1 MKKFS
6 KNKGIL
12 IIVIVILCVIAEFVI
27 LRIVLNPEIERTE
40 EIRDQSKHIKD
51 KFTLNPNE
59 FESFKFKFEGGWGT
73 HLSYEIDTNNSII
86 FLVLNKDGYD
96 DLKENGTYSDIDDD
110 DMFKD
115 KEYDDEDEEKRG
127 VAYAEDQAYIV
138 VMNDAINYTKVKLEV
153 FVNPSVPI
161 TPGYVAFFF
170 LIAWINLIGIIILI
184 VIITSYGITKDQ
196 GKAPQKTQI
205 VPSRRISIETAKK
218 LCPLCGHSIQAESA
232 RFCVNCGAKL
242 LE

>member
-6 KNKGIL
+6 KKKGIL
-12 IIVIVILCVIAEFVI
+12 IIVLVILGVIAEFVI

-51 KFTLNPNE
+51 TFTLNQTE
-59 FESFKFKFEGGWGT
+59 FERFKFKFEGGWGT
-73 HLSYEIDTNNSII
+73 YLSYEIETNSSII

-96 DLKENGTYSDIDDD
+96 DLKENGRYSDIDDD
-110 DMFKD
+110 DMFHD
-115 KEYDDEDEEKRG
+115 EESDEDDEDVRG
-127 VAYAEDQAYIV
+127 AANAEDKAYIV

-153 FVNPSVPI
+153 FVYPSVPI
-161 TPGYVAFFF
+161 TPWYAILFT
-170 LIAWINLIGIIILI
+170 LLALINLLGIIIPTI
-184 VIITSYGITKDQ
+184 IITSRRITKDQ

-205 VPSRRISIETAKK
+205 MPSRRISIGTAKK
-218 LCPLCGHSIQAESA
+218 LCSMCGHSIQMESG
-232 RFCVNCGAKL
+232 RFCENCGAKL